1 MAWPFRNMP
10 LKAYQLV
17 EKTRAELLEELA
29 TLEKKLFELRGQI
42 ATSASAQKQ
51 SEIKTVRKDVARV
64 KTVLMEQQRKALI
77 SKYEGAKHVPKDLRA
92 HTTKSQRKQLP
103 AKYANKLVK
112 KAASRAKFLKPTK
125 FALKA

>member
-1 MAWPFRNMP
+1 MP

-42 ATSASAQKQ
+42 ATSASAQKH
-51 SEIKTVRKDVARV
+51 SEIKNTRKDVARV
-64 KTVLMEQQRKALI
+64 KTILMEQQRKALLG
-77 SKYEGAKHVPKDLRA
+77 KYEGAKHVPKDLRA
-92 HTTKSQRKQLP
+92 KTTKSQRKQLA

-112 KAASRAKFLKPTK
+112 KAASRAKFLKPTR